1 LHLKFTGYIYLSL
14 LLLCFG
20 KTLHAQQ
27 PVVLPQPSDT
37 IRIINIVQSKNLREK
52 NIDSATTIETAAGD
66 VIIKEGLTTTYCD
79 SVVINRRTN
88 EVEAFGNV
96 HINDND
102 SIHTYAQYLKYI
114 GGERIAYLKKNV
126 KLTDKK
132 GTLLTEDLEYNLRT
146 GIATYKNGGRVL
158 NGKTVLTSTDGVYY
172 ANTKDVYFKKK
183 VHLKDPKYDITT
195 DSLLYNV
202 TRDEAQFIAPTHIV
216 SKDGI
221 IDTKSGIYNLK
232 TGQAI
237 FNDRTNFRDSVR
249 SFIADKVFSDEKTGI
264 IQLDGRAKLVDSV
277 NKVTVIGNH
286 IELNKKENSFLAY
299 NKPVMILYKDN
310 DSTYIAADTLFSGLR
325 KYDIVQG
332 KRIEKNEIKDTLKK
346 AVALNV
352 DLKDSTDVFK
362 SRRKTDGLLNKIFAK
377 KDTAQKTVLPDA
389 GETDTTTATFNLT
402 KKDSLQKGQFVKTDS
417 VKKETITNINKPG
430 TALTGI
436 TKSDSLQ
443 KKQLIKTDTL
453 KKAAAINLNAKDTSI
468 RYFLAFHHV
477 RIFNDSLQSVS
488 DSLYYSTEDSTFKL
502 FGQPLVWNGKSQIAG
517 DTIYMYTENQ
527 KPKRVYVFYNSIVI
541 NKTAEQLFN
550 QIAGRRLNGYFK
562 NGELDY
568 IRVNGSPAESIFYP
582 QDDDSAYTGMNRSSG
597 DVIDVYFVKKELNKV
612 KFVNNVDGVMYPIRQ
627 IPADKKQLKNFK
639 WQDARRPKNK
649 LELFE

>member
-1 LHLKFTGYIYLSL
+1 LQLKFTGYIYLSL

-52 NIDSATTIETAAGD
+52 TIDSATTIETAAGD

-114 GGERIAYLKKNV
+114 GGDRIAYLKKGV

-158 NGKTVLTSTDGVYY
+158 NGKTVLISNEGVYY
-172 ANTKDVYFKKK
+172 TNTKDVYFKNK
-183 VHLKDPKYDITT
+183 VHLINSRYDIKT
-195 DSLLYNV
+195 DSLLYNIASDE
-202 TRDEAQFIAPTHIV
+202 TRFIAPTHIV

-237 FNDRTNFRDSVR
+237 FYERTNFKDSVR
-249 SFIADKVFSDEKTGI
+249 SFIADKVLSDEKTGI

-277 NKVTVIGNH
+277 NKVTVIANH

-332 KRIEKNEIKDTLKK
+332 RRIEKNEIKDTLKK
-346 AVALNV
+346 VVAVNA
-352 DLKDSTDVFK
+352 DTKDSTDVFK
-362 SRRKTDGLLNKIFAK
+362 GRRKRDDLLNKLLVK
-377 KDTAQKTVLPDA
+377 KDSSQKIVLPDA
-389 GETDTTTATFNLT
+389 GETDTATLNLI

-417 VKKETITNINKPG
+417 VKKEIIINVNKPD

-436 TKSDSLQ
+436 TKRDSLQ

-453 KKAAAINLNAKDTSI
+453 KKAVAINLNAKDTSI

-541 NKTAEQLFN
+541 NQTADQLFN
-550 QIAGRRLNGYFK
+550 QIAGRTLNGYFK
-562 NGELDY
+562 SGELDY
-568 IRVNGSPAESIFYP
+568 IRVKGSPAESIFYP

-627 IPADKKQLKNFK
+627 IPTDKKQLKNFK